1 MEQTIGM
8 ERLYKLGDFKNL
20 KFIDTISGIQDE
32 YILNDEFQ
40 DMLRVLQLVRA
51 DKYYLNYIKLFDD
64 IIEKVINKILTTE
77 EAINILEIN
86 EMELT
91 KALAHILKNNLKSIV
106 QKE

>member
-51 DKYYLNYIKLFDD
+51 DKYYLKYVKLFDD
-64 IIEKVINKILTTE
+64 VVQKVIDKVMTIE
-77 EAINILEIN
+77 EAIDLLNISET
-86 EMELT
+86 ELT
-91 KALAHILKNNLKSIV
+91 KALTHVLKNNLKSIV